1 MRDPYETLGVSRTA
15 NADEIKSAYRK
26 LAKKYHPD
34 LGGDPE
40 KFKEINEAHDILSD
54 PNKKAQF
61 DYNGL
66 NQGFNAGANAYRS
79 GAHFHFN
86 DIFDH
91 DDFMNIF
98 AQAAGFPGGR
108 RKPKNSNIRIRM
120 TVTLESIL
128 EEQIKMIEIGGANGN
143 KQVEIKIP
151 AGIHDGAVITYRGMG
166 QHTYAEQPP
175 GDLMVEIN
183 IVQHERF
190 TRNNED
196 LHSNITIDCFKAT
209 LGTAIEFTTI
219 RGKKVKVSIPSGSQ
233 NNTVLR
239 LPGEGL
245 PSLNRNKFIG
255 NQYIKIN
262 VSVPTNLTNEQI
274 NLVKQIVD
282 IQNDLNI

>member
-15 NADEIKSAYRK
+15 TADEIKSAYRK

-54 PNKKAQF
+54 ASKRSQLDHGSFRQQF
-61 DYNGL
+61 DPRS
-66 NQGFNAGANAYRS
+66 NAYRS
-79 GAHFHFN
+79 GTHFHFEDVFN
-86 DIFDH
+86 NE
-91 DDFMNIF
+91 DFMNIF

-108 RKPKNSNIRIRM
+108 RKPKNNNVRIRM

-128 EEQIKMIEIGGANGN
+128 QEQIKNIDINVGNGN

-166 QHTYAEQPP
+166 QNTYADQPA
-175 GDLMVEIN
+175 GDLMVEISIQSN
-183 IVQHERF
+183 ERF
-190 TRNNED
+190 TRMNDD
-196 LHSNITIDCFKAT
+196 LHSNITVDCFKAT
-209 LGTAIEFTTI
+209 LGTSIEFATI
-219 RGKKVKVSIPSGSQ
+219 RGKRVKVTIPTGCQ
-233 NNTVLR
+233 NGTVLR

-245 PSLNRNKFIG
+245 PSMNRNKFIG
-255 NQYIKIN
+255 SQYLRVN
-262 VSVPTNLTNEQI
+262 VSIPTNLTNEQI
-274 NLVKQIVD
+274 ELIKQLVN